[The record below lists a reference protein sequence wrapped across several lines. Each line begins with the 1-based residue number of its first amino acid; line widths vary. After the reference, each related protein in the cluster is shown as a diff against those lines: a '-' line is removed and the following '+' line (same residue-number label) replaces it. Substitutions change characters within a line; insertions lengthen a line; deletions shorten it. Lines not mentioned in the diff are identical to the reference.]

1 MNINYSKKLFFL
13 VIFSLL
19 TLVVAAQTITIGS
32 VDGGS
37 YGQGSTI
44 SVPIVTS
51 GCLSTTNAY
60 KLYLSDANG
69 NFDTQ
74 KEIGSIS
81 GFYATFI
88 NGIIPAGTTA
98 GSGYKVRVISTAP
111 VVTSTTSAA
120 FAINNTTG
128 VVAGVSSQLINPQYP
143 EVFGTCN
150 NSNANG
156 TTSYTFL
163 NESSSG
169 ASATVTFFNDLSHAA
184 EGTAILSP
192 GTQFNA
198 KAANYT
204 VTVKAVS
211 NGIIGTKSFLL
222 LNNVVN
228 SSFGVT
234 GNSTICLSKNGG
246 GDLTFNV
253 DIISATGI
261 QNNYPGTIYNIQ
273 WGDGVSSMLTLC
285 DIIAQGGKVSH
296 TYTKSSCGNNI
307 TNGPKN
313 VFQVTLQPTSSY
325 CGNVVSPVLTYAK
338 IIAPPENRV
347 EHADAA
353 CVNTP
358 VTFNNTSYPGEDPST
373 NSSNCINPNALYS
386 WYVDNDPNPK
396 VQNYGPT
403 QPFVYTFSTTGKHTV
418 KLVMQNPAG
427 SCAPDD
433 FPIDI
438 CIQNPPKPIFNFP
451 VKTGCGPSL
460 TLVPANTSIIDASC
474 DVSNFS
480 WTVTGPAPVN
490 FAANTDATS
499 AEPHFV
505 FNKAGVYRVNLVINT
520 KSCGPVTGTEQIIT
534 VDDTPVA
541 TLSDDA
547 TICGI
552 NQTFK
557 FDNSPGTT
565 HTTLTGIG
573 ELKPDSYV
581 WTVTGGAF
589 EFTGGTTANS
599 QYPQILFKDAAD
611 YTITVVTKN
620 DCGAQ
625 PATDTQHLNFQQ
637 SPTITATAD
646 QTTICAGTIASLTGN
661 VTSGTISGQQWS
673 GGAGPFSNP
682 NALVTTYT
690 PTAADIAA
698 GKVTLVLTAN
708 TSLPAP
714 CDKVISTVTVTI
726 EPQNSITSPS
736 IATTVCSGTAVNYHI
751 EASKPNSNFS
761 WTVDPAKTSAFITG
775 YASSGSGTDIKDI
788 LTNTDAQNAGV
799 VTYVIQAIGGNCNG
813 NSFSLTV
820 PVAPNKITAG
830 FTPDITE
837 GCGSVTVQFNNTSSP
852 LANSS
857 FTWDFGD
864 NTTSTEINPQ
874 HTFEPDPD
882 GKDKIYTVSLLLTN
896 ACGIVSALP
905 VLITV
910 RPQTPVALI
919 KPGQLTACAPFVLTV
934 DNKSPGTN
942 KSYTYYLYDGT
953 DLVQSIILTDKSAA
967 VFNALNPATT
977 KQYKLYMVAEGFCN
991 NTQKSIEWP
1000 ITVSPPTFDAI
1011 TFIKDNQNKGCY
1023 PFTTSFVNAST
1034 GGEKF
1039 VYNIYDKDGNA
1050 IDHKDAGPL
1059 GTILPYTFTQPG
1071 TFYVSI
1077 SAANNCSQIESDKSL
1092 NVVEVYPL
1100 PIPGFS
1106 ADATTGCKNLLVTFN
1121 NETQAPDG
1129 NTQASSYSYDWD
1141 FGDGSPHALVQ
1152 NPPAHWYK
1160 YSNSP
1165 YTVTLV
1171 VTNLTTS
1178 CTATLSKNAL
1188 ITVDPP
1194 SFTAFSA
1201 KPDSV
1206 INIPN
1211 YSFSFVDQTTGGA
1224 NGWKWDFGDGQTS
1237 NNQNP
1242 EHTYRD
1248 TGIYKVTLTTTKGGC
1263 DSTITHKV
1271 RITGIPGQL
1280 YLPNAF
1286 MPTSGTT
1293 ELQKFIAKG
1302 SGIKTWH
1309 LQIFN
1314 NYGQLMWETSKLTDP
1329 KGTPV
1334 DGDGWDGTFKGTPVQ
1349 QGVYIWQA
1357 SATFINGTEWK
1368 GMSYNNSLPKRT
1380 GTINLIR

>member
-1 MNINYSKKLFFL
+1 MNINRSKKLFFL
-13 VIFSLL
+13 IIFNLL
-19 TLVVAAQTITIGS
+19 ALVVTAQTITIGS
-32 VDGGS
+32 VDAGP

-60 KLYLSDANG
+60 RLYLSDANG
-69 NFDTQ
+69 NFDAQ
-74 KEIGSIS
+74 KEIGSIN

-98 GSGYKVRVISTAP
+98 GSDYKVRVISTAP
-111 VVTSTTSAA
+111 VGTSTTSTA
-120 FAINNTTG
+120 FAINNATG

-150 NSNANG
+150 GKATG
-156 TTSYTFL
+156 TTAYTFL
-163 NESSSG
+163 NESSPG
-169 ASATVTFFNDLSHAA
+169 ASATVTFFNDLAQTA
-184 EGTAILSP
+184 EGGTATLSP
-192 GTQFNA
+192 STLFDA

-228 SSFGVT
+228 TSFGVT
-234 GNSTICLSKNGG
+234 NSIPVCLANG
-246 GDLTFNV
+246 GDLSFNV

-261 QNNYPGTIYNIQ
+261 QNNYPGTIYNIK
-273 WGDGVSSMLTLC
+273 WGDGISSELTLC
-285 DIIAQGGKVSH
+285 DIIAQGGKVTH
-296 TYTKSSCGNNI
+296 NYTKSSCGNNI
-307 TNGPKN
+307 GTQKN
-313 VFQVTLQPTSSY
+313 VFEVDLQPESTY
-325 CGNVVSPVLTYAK
+325 CGSVGTPVTTYAK
-338 IIAPPENRV
+338 VIAPPVNKFV
-347 EHADAA
+347 HADAA
-353 CVNTP
+353 CVNTL

-373 NSSNCINPNALYS
+373 NSSSCINPNALYS
-386 WYVDNDPNPK
+386 WYVDDDPNPK
-396 VQNYGPT
+396 AQNYSAT
-403 QPFVYTFSTTGKHTV
+403 QPFVYAFSTAGKHTV
-418 KLVMQNPAG
+418 KLAMQNPAG
-427 SCAPDD
+427 SCVPTA
-433 FPIDI
+433 ISTDI

-451 VKTGCGPSL
+451 VKSGCGPL
-460 TLVPANTSIIDASC
+460 TLIPANTSEIDVSC

-480 WTVTGPAPVN
+480 WIVTGPAPVN
-490 FAANTDATS
+490 FADNTDATG

-505 FNKAGVYRVNLVINT
+505 FTKAGVYRVNLVINT
-520 KSCGPVTGTEQIIT
+520 KSCGPVSGSEQIIT

-557 FDNSPGTT
+557 FDNSPGYT
-565 HTTLTGIG
+565 HTILEGIG

-589 EFTGGTTANS
+589 EFTGGTTASS
-599 QYPQILFKDAAD
+599 QYPQILFKDAAN

-646 QTTICAGTIASLTGN
+646 QPTICAGTDVSLKGV

-673 GGAGPFSNP
+673 GGTGFSTP
-682 NALVTTYT
+682 NELTTTYT
-690 PTAADIAA
+690 PSAADIAA
-698 GKVTLVLTAN
+698 GHVTLVLTAN

-714 CDKVISTVTVTI
+714 CDKVVSTVTVTI
-726 EPQNSITSPS
+726 EPQNSIISPS
-736 IATTVCSGTAVNYHI
+736 VATTVCSGTVVNYHI

-775 YASSGSGTDIKDI
+775 YAASGSGTDIKDI
-788 LTNTDAQNAGV
+788 LTNTDAKNAGV
-799 VTYVIQAIGGNCNG
+799 VTYVIQPIGGNCNG
-813 NSFSLTV
+813 NSLVLTV
-820 PVAPNKITAG
+820 PVAPNQITAS
-830 FTPDITE
+830 FTANITE

-864 NTTSTEINPQ
+864 NITSTEINPQ
-874 HTFEPDPD
+874 HKFEPDPG

-910 RPQTPVALI
+910 RPQIPVALI
-919 KPGQLTACAPFVLTV
+919 KAGQLTACAPFVLTV

-953 DLVQSIILTDKSAA
+953 DLVQSIILTDKSTA
-967 VFNALNPATT
+967 VFNALNPTTT

-991 NTQKSIEWP
+991 NTQKSIQLP

-1011 TFIKDNQNKGCY
+1011 MFIKDNPKKGCY

-1077 SAANNCSQIESDKSL
+1077 TAANNCSQIESDKSL

-1100 PIPGFS
+1100 PIPGFL
-1106 ADATTGCKNLLVTFN
+1106 ADVTTGCKNLLVTFN

-1129 NTQASSYSYDWD
+1129 NAQASSYSYDWD

-1152 NPPAHWYK
+1152 NPSAHWYK
-1160 YSNSP
+1160 YRNLS

-1171 VTNLTTS
+1171 VTNVATS
-1178 CTATLSKNAL
+1178 CTATLAKNAL
-1188 ITVDPP
+1188 ITVNPP
-1194 SFTAFSA
+1194 PFTAFSA

-1211 YSFSFVDQTTGGA
+1211 YRFSFVDQTTGGA
-1224 NGWKWDFGDGQTS
+1224 NEWKWDFGDGQTS
-1237 NNQNP
+1237 SNQNP

-1248 TGIYKVTLTTTKGGC
+1248 TGVYKVTLTTTKGDC

-1302 SGIKTWH
+1302 SGIKSWH
-1309 LQIFN
+1309 LQIYN
-1314 NYGQLMWETSKLTDP
+1314 NYGQLIWETSKLTDP

>member
-1 MNINYSKKLFFL
+1 MNINLSKKLFFL
-13 VIFSLL
+13 IIFNLL
-19 TLVVAAQTITIGS
+19 TLVVTAQTISIGS
-32 VDGGS
+32 VDAGP

-44 SVPIVTS
+44 SVPIKVDVTS

-60 KLYLSDANG
+60 RLYLSDANG
-69 NFDTQ
+69 NFGAQ

-88 NGIIPAGTTA
+88 NGTIPAGTPA
-98 GSGYKVRVISTAP
+98 GSSYKVRVISTAP
-111 VVTSTTSAA
+111 VVTSTTSTA

-128 VVAGVSSQLINPQYP
+128 VVAGVSSQIINPQYS

-150 NSNANG
+150 GKANG
-156 TTSYTFL
+156 TTAYTFL

-169 ASATVTFFNDLSHAA
+169 ASATVTFFNDLAQTA
-184 EGTAILSP
+184 EGGTAMLSP
-192 GTQFNA
+192 STLFNA

-228 SSFGVT
+228 TSFGVT
-234 GNSTICLSKNGG
+234 GSTTICLANGG
-246 GDLTFNV
+246 ALTFNV
-253 DIISATGI
+253 DITSATGI
-261 QNNYPGTIYNIQ
+261 QNNYPGIIYNIK
-273 WGDGVSSMLTLC
+273 WGDGASSKLALC
-285 DIIAQGGKVSH
+285 DIIAQGGKVTH
-296 TYTKSSCGNNI
+296 TYAESSCGNNI
-307 TNGPKN
+307 NGKKN
-313 VFQVTLQPTSSY
+313 VFEVDLQPASTY
-325 CGNVVSPVLTYAK
+325 CGSVGTPVTTYAK
-338 IIAPPENRV
+338 VIAPPVNKFV
-347 EHADAA
+347 SVDAA

-358 VTFNNTSYPGEDPST
+358 VTFNNASYPGEDPST
-373 NSSNCINPNALYS
+373 NSSSCINPNALYA
-386 WYVDNDPNPK
+386 WYVDGDPNPK
-396 VQNYGPT
+396 AQNYGAT
-403 QPFVYTFSTTGKHTV
+403 QPFVYTFSTGGKHTV
-418 KLVMQNPAG
+418 RLVMQNPAG
-427 SCAPDD
+427 SCVPTSVST
-433 FPIDI
+433 DI

-451 VKTGCGPSL
+451 VKTGCGPL
-460 TLVPANTSIIDASC
+460 TLIPANTSVIDANC
-474 DVSNFS
+474 DVSNTFS
-480 WTVTGPAPVN
+480 WLVSGPAPVN
-490 FAANTDATS
+490 FADNTDATS

-505 FNKAGVYRVNLVINT
+505 FTKAGVYRVNLVINT

-534 VDDTPVA
+534 VDDVPVA
-541 TLSDDA
+541 QLSGDA
-547 TICGI
+547 SICGI

-557 FDNSPGTT
+557 FNNSPGITR
-565 HTTLTGIG
+565 TTLTGIG

-589 EFTGGTTANS
+589 EFTSGTTANS
-599 QYPQILFKDAAD
+599 QYPQILFKDAAN
-611 YTITVVTKN
+611 YAITVVAKN
-620 DCGAQ
+620 GCGA
-625 PATDTQHLNFQQ
+625 PATATQHLNFQV
-637 SPTITATAD
+637 SPTLTTTAD
-646 QTTICAGTIASLTGN
+646 QTNICAGADVIVRGEVKN
-661 VTSGTISGQQWS
+661 GTIISQHWS
-673 GGAGPFSNP
+673 GAGTFSAP
-682 NALVTTYT
+682 DALSTSYS
-690 PTAADIAA
+690 PSAAEIAA
-698 GKVTLVLTAN
+698 GTATIVLTGT

-714 CDKVISTVTVTI
+714 CDKVISTITITI

-736 IATTVCSGTAVNYHI
+736 VAATVCSGTAVNYHI
-751 EASKPNSNFS
+751 DALKPNSNFS

-775 YASSGSGTDIKDI
+775 YASSGSGTVINDII
-788 LTNTDAQNAGV
+788 TNTDAKNAGV

-813 NSFSLTV
+813 NSFVLTV
-820 PVAPNKITAG
+820 PVAPNQITAS
-830 FTPDITE
+830 FTANITE
-837 GCGSVTVQFNNTSSP
+837 GCGPVTVQFNNTSSP

-864 NTTSTEINPQ
+864 NTTSTEINPP

-882 GKDKIYTVSLLLTN
+882 GKDKIYTVNLLLTN
-896 ACGIVSALP
+896 ACGVVSASP
-905 VLITV
+905 VTITV
-910 RPQTPVALI
+910 RPQLPVALI
-919 KPGQLTACAPFVLTV
+919 KPGQLTACAPYVLTV

-967 VFNALNPATT
+967 VFNALNPTTT

-1000 ITVSPPTFDAI
+1000 ITVSPPTFEAI

-1023 PFTTSFVNAST
+1023 PFSTSFVNAST

-1039 VYNIYDKDGNA
+1039 IYNIYDKDGNA

-1077 SAANNCSQIESDKSL
+1077 SAANNCSQVESDKSL

-1100 PIPGFS
+1100 PIPNFS
-1106 ADATTGCKNLLVTFN
+1106 ADATTGCRNLLVTFN

-1152 NPPAHWYK
+1152 NPPAHLYT
-1160 YSNSP
+1160 YSNSS

-1171 VTNLTTS
+1171 VTNLATS
-1178 CTATLSKNAL
+1178 CTATLRKNAL
-1188 ITVDPP
+1188 ITVNPP
-1194 SFTAFSA
+1194 PFTAFSA

-1211 YSFSFVDQTTGGA
+1211 YRFSFVDQTTGGA

-1248 TGIYKVTLTTTKGGC
+1248 TGIYKVTLTATKGGC

-1293 ELQKFIAKG
+1293 ELQKFTAKG
-1302 SGIKTWH
+1302 SGIKSWH
-1309 LQIFN
+1309 LQIYN
-1314 NYGQLMWETSKLTDP
+1314 NYGQLIWETSKLADP

-1368 GMSYNNSLPKRT
+1368 GMTYNNSLPKRT